1 MKLAARHVPQR
12 CKRLVPLL
20 RAPAGWRL
28 GQNPGKIVRL
38 NDFSEMSFT
47 SYSAATKITSSCVK
61 CALKRRLPRIS
72 SASLTKT
79 ALGAALGVGI
89 LASGSAQA
97 SLVLN
102 GGFENGLDNWTCTI
116 IIGNS
121 TCVTS
126 FNTFDPAPEGSKYFS
141 GYENNPPGTL
151 SQTLPTVAGTIYD
164 ISFLFNSYQNEPDNA
179 LSVQV
184 GSLSYTLDLVP
195 FAWTTYS
202 GTFTAASS
210 STPLNFLFK
219 TVDGSGTL
227 GLDNVVVTETG
238 SASAA
243 AVPGPLPLLGA
254 GAAFGWSRRLRKR
267 IATPLIIPP
276 QA

>member
-1 MKLAARHVPQR
+1 MIP
-12 CKRLVPLL
+12 
-20 RAPAGWRL
+20 
-28 GQNPGKIVRL
+28 
-38 NDFSEMSFT
+38 
-47 SYSAATKITSSCVK
+47 SSCVNSPFK
-61 CALKRRLPRIS
+61 HCLPRLS

-89 LASGSAQA
+89 LSSGSAQA

-116 IIGNS
+116 STIIGES
-121 TCVTS
+121 ACSTS
-126 FNTFDPAPEGSKYFS
+126 FGTFAFDPAPEGSKYFW
-141 GYENNPPGTL
+141 GFENNPPGTL

-184 GSLSYTLDLVP
+184 GSLTYTLDLVP

-219 TVDGSGTL
+219 TIPGSGTV
-227 GLDNVVVTETG
+227 GLDNVVVNQKG
-238 SASAA
+238 SAVK
-243 AVPGPLPLLGA
+243 VPGPLPLLGA

-267 IATPLIIPP
+267 IATPLITPP